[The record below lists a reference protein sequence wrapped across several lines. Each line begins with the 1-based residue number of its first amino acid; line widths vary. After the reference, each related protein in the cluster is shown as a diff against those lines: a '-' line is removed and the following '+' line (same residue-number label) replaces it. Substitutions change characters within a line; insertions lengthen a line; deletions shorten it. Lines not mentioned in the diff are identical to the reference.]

1 MTTNFKTAIRT
12 GGGLP
17 TQGPQNS
24 GSFFGGLIE
33 KLKSLT
39 PKQRIIGVSV
49 IVGVIALVLF
59 ANIFAKATAY
69 VPVYSELT
77 PSDVTAVSAKLSEA
91 KIDYRLDGKT
101 VLVSP
106 AKINRAKIY
115 LAQYGLPHAP
125 VAMPVE
131 GKEGSGI
138 MPKDSRTIDA
148 ENKVKLEG
156 EMVMSI
162 REMDG
167 VADAI
172 VKITL
177 PDKSLF
183 AGDQTPPTA
192 AVMLKLQP
200 GTRLTQEQVNAI
212 AFFVSSSAP
221 GLTAENVK
229 IVDIQGKNYSVDTKS
244 LGGKMSALPEIEQ
257 EKVIAYENR
266 LKDKIKESLNGVLDP
281 DKYTVALSVDMDFSQ
296 AQIDEEKYGGPAN
309 VEGQVKA
316 KEETSEESFS
326 SMPEAK
332 DATQMGGVSEVAKGS
347 KGEYIKKSGDTTY
360 NVDVVKKRIITAP
373 GTIKRITA
381 SVAVDN
387 LQPELA
393 GKIKELVSNAIGVDE
408 TRGDK
413 VSVISMPFSNY
424 TLDEM
429 KRNMLANP
437 VPKNAVPVNNNALL
451 VALALVPMM
460 MLIIVVAYFML
471 KQRNMVPEVRFN
483 QVPSNTQVDIGK
495 SSFDAAKSS
504 NTAFKLEM
512 LAKER
517 PTRVAELLKSTWLA
531 DKER

>member
-17 TQGPQNS
+17 TQGPQNA
-24 GSFFGGLIE
+24 GSFFGGLID
-33 KLKSLT
+33 KLKALT

-49 IVGVIALVLF
+49 IVGVIALVLL
-59 ANIFAKATAY
+59 ANVFAKATAY

-115 LAQYGLPHAP
+115 LAQYGLPHSP
-125 VAMPVE
+125 VAGPVE
-131 GKEGSGI
+131 GKEPPPGI
-138 MPKDSRTIDA
+138 MPEDSRTIDA
-148 ENKVKLEG
+148 KEKVKLEG
-156 EMVMSI
+156 EMVMAI

-167 VADAI
+167 ISDAI

-183 AGDQTPPTA
+183 AGDQNPPTA

-200 GTRLTQEQVNAI
+200 GFRLAQEQVNAI

-244 LGGKMSALPEIEQ
+244 FGKMSVLPEIEQ

-296 AQIDEEKYGGPAN
+296 AEITEEKYGGPAN
-309 VEGQVKA
+309 VEGQVKTT
-316 KEETSEESFS
+316 EDTSEESFS

-332 DATQMGGVSEVAKGS
+332 DATQMGGVSEAVKGS
-347 KGEYIKKSGDTTY
+347 KGEYIKKSGKTTY
-360 NVDVVKKRIITAP
+360 NVDAVKKRIVTAP

-393 GKIKELVSNAIGVDE
+393 GKIKELVSSAIGIDE

-413 VSVISMPFSNY
+413 VAVLSMPFSNY
-424 TLDEM
+424 SISEREKAFAM
-429 KRNMLANP
+429 NP
-437 VPKNAVPVNNNALL
+437 VPRSAVPVNNNALL

-495 SSFDAAKSS
+495 SSFDASKSS

-512 LAKER
+512 LAKEK

>member
-17 TQGPQNS
+17 AQGPQNQS
-24 GSFFGGLIE
+24 SFFGGLIE
-33 KLKSLT
+33 KLKSFT
-39 PKQRIIGVSV
+39 PKQKIIGVSV
-49 IVGVIALVLF
+49 IVGIIALILLV
-59 ANIFAKATAY
+59 NVFAKATAY
-69 VPVYSELT
+69 VPVYSELS
-77 PSDVTAVSAKLSEA
+77 PSDVTAISAKLSEA

-106 AKINRAKIY
+106 AKVNKAKIF

-125 VAMPVE
+125 VAMPS
-131 GKEGSGI
+131 GSGAQGNSL
-138 MPKDSRTIDA
+138 MPPTQGQLDEDK
-148 ENKVKLEG
+148 KVKLEG
-156 EMVMSI
+156 DMVMSI

-167 VADAI
+167 IADAI

-177 PDKSLF
+177 PDRSLF
-183 AGDQTPPTA
+183 AGDQNPPTA

-200 GTRLTQEQVNAI
+200 GFRLAQEQVNAI

-221 GLTAENVK
+221 GLSAENVK
-229 IVDIQGKNYSVDTKS
+229 IVDIQGRNYLVDTKT

-296 AQIDEEKYGGPAN
+296 AEITEEKYGGPTN
-309 VEGQVKA
+309 VEGQVKTS
-316 KEETSEESFS
+316 EDTSEESFS

-332 DATQMGGVSEVAKGS
+332 GADQMGGVSEAVKGS
-347 KGEYIKKSGDTTY
+347 KGEYVKKTGKTTY
-360 NVDVVKKRIITAP
+360 NVDAVKKRIVTAP
-373 GTIKRITA
+373 GTVKRITA

-393 GKIKELVSNAIGVDE
+393 GKIKELVSNSIGADE

-437 VPKNAVPVNNNALL
+437 VPRSAVPISNNALL

-460 MLIIVVAYFML
+460 MLIIVVAYFMIRQ
-471 KQRNMVPEVRFN
+471 KNMIPEVRFN
-483 QVPSNTQVDIGK
+483 QVPSATQVDIGK
-495 SSFDAAKSS
+495 TSLNAAAS

-512 LAKER
+512 LAKEK

>member
-125 VAMPVE
+125 VAMPIDT
-131 GKEGSGI
+131 KEGGI

-148 ENKVKLEG
+148 EEKIKLEG
-156 EMVMSI
+156 AMVMSI

-183 AGDQTPPTA
+183 AGDQSAPTA

-229 IVDIQGKNYSVDTKS
+229 IVDIAGKNYSVDTKS

-266 LKDKIKESLNGVLDP
+266 LKDKIKESLNGVLPP

-296 AQIDEEKYGGPAN
+296 AEITEKKYGGPAN
-309 VEGQVKA
+309 VEGQVKTS
-316 KEETSEESFS
+316 EDTSEESFS

-332 DATQMGGVSEVAKGS
+332 DATQMGGVSEAVKGS
-347 KGEYIKKSGDTTY
+347 KGEYIKKSGKATY
-360 NVDVVKKRIITAP
+360 NVDAVEKRIVTAP

-393 GKIKELVSNAIGVDE
+393 GKIKEIVSNAIGIDE

-413 VSVISMPFSNY
+413 VSVVSMPFSNY
-424 TLDEM
+424 SLSEM
-429 KRNMLANP
+429 ERQFAMNP
-437 VPKNAVPVNNNALL
+437 VPKNAIPVNNNALL